1 MQFIFYLSKAGLI
14 EASFIFYFYLLS
26 LIFFV
31 LTPFWL
37 ICIAY
42 GNVWRMHYITP
53 LVVINACWNSP
64 SSIRQG
70 CSAHT
75 QAVLDK
81 IKVLKLNI
89 EVPISVT
96 YFPIQS
102 LDTEIE
108 IKNGRKNEEKVE
120 EIVSVI
126 ETINL
131 KDINANMSAEGDL
144 NKLILDTTKEFELVY
159 KSLQKWDDLNSD
171 KNWLLLTG
179 NFKLKE
185 KVCMYM
191 YVGIHVYIQFNMN

>member
-1 MQFIFYLSKAGLI
+1 
-14 EASFIFYFYLLS
+14 
-26 LIFFV
+26 
-31 LTPFWL
+31 
-37 ICIAY
+37 
-42 GNVWRMHYITP
+42 
-53 LVVINACWNSP
+53 
-64 SSIRQG
+64 
-70 CSAHT
+70 
-75 QAVLDK
+75 
-81 IKVLKLNI
+81 LKLNI